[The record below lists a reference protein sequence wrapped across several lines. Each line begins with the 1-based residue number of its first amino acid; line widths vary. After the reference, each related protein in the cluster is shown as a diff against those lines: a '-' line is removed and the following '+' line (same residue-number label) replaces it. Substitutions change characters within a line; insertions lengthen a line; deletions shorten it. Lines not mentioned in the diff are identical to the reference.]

1 MKLDKDLKNILEQ
14 IDHKGYP
21 AYKETK
27 GEYKFENYV
36 LQIEY
41 VQSDPFAS
49 PSQISVILKNK
60 NERIPSKYYDK
71 DFKRI
76 AIQDYLLRKIGFEMK
91 ENSKQR
97 GSGKSGLMHISQCGQ
112 EILERTA
119 CQLNKENGEIV
130 IRIEIGFPANG
141 RVINAKELEKIFFH
155 ILPEIVNKTLLYKN
169 INTVELEQVICLSEQ
184 QFFIRNEMKKRGL
197 IAFIADNSILPR
209 KSGVSQE
216 PLKNAIRFK
225 SPESMKVKIDLPDG
239 TSVYGMGIPKGIT
252 LIVGGGYHGKSTLLE
267 ALQMGIYNHI
277 AGDGREYVFLDN
289 TAVKIRA
296 EDGRSITQTDIS
308 MFINNLPNKMDTKYF
323 STQNASGSTSQAAN
337 VIEAIETECKVLL
350 IDEDTSATNFMI
362 RDDLMQMV
370 VSKDKE
376 PITPYI
382 DRIRDLYELIDVSTI
397 LVVGS
402 SGEYFNKADTIIQLD
417 EYNIYDITT
426 KARDISQ
433 KYGYQSKEMTDNKIT
448 MPEYNRQIYQY
459 REWIGDKKRVR
470 INGKDTININKD
482 SIDARYLEQLADEEQ
497 LRMIGYLLVYMNQF
511 IFNGEISLQRAI
523 EKVYKLLDNDKLK
536 DIFENKK
543 IPCNLAIPRKQELAM
558 CFNRFRK
565 IQINKDN
572 RPN

>member
-41 VQSDPFAS
+41 VQGDPFAS

-60 NERIPSKYYDK
+60 NERIPSKYYNK

-225 SPESMKVKIDLPDG
+225 SPESMKVKIDLPEG

-267 ALQMGIYNHI
+267 ALQMGVYNHI

-308 MFINNLPNKMDTKYF
+308 MFINNLPNKMDTKCF

-402 SGEYFNKADTIIQLD
+402 SGEYFNKVDTIIQLD

-426 KARDISQ
+426 KAKDISQ

-482 SIDARYLEQLADEEQ
+482 SIDTRYLEQLADEEQ

-565 IQINKDN
+565 IQINKNN

>member
-1 MKLDKDLKNILEQ
+1 
-14 IDHKGYP
+14 
-21 AYKETK
+21 
-27 GEYKFENYV
+27 
-36 LQIEY
+36 
-41 VQSDPFAS
+41 
-49 PSQISVILKNK
+49 
-60 NERIPSKYYDK
+60 
-71 DFKRI
+71 
-76 AIQDYLLRKIGFEMK
+76 
-91 ENSKQR
+91 
-97 GSGKSGLMHISQCGQ
+97 
-112 EILERTA
+112 
-119 CQLNKENGEIV
+119 
-130 IRIEIGFPANG
+130 
-141 RVINAKELEKIFFH
+141 
-155 ILPEIVNKTLLYKN
+155 
-169 INTVELEQVICLSEQ
+169 
-184 QFFIRNEMKKRGL
+184 MKKRGL

-225 SPESMKVKIDLPDG
+225 SPESMKVKIDLPEG

-267 ALQMGIYNHI
+267 ALQMGVYNHI

-402 SGEYFNKADTIIQLD
+402 SGEYFNKVDTIIQLD

-426 KARDISQ
+426 KAKDISQ
-433 KYGYQSKEMTDNKIT
+433 KESL
-448 MPEYNRQIYQY
+448 
-459 REWIGDKKRVR
+459 WI
-470 INGKDTININKD
+470 
-482 SIDARYLEQLADEEQ
+482 SI
-497 LRMIGYLLVYMNQF
+497 
-511 IFNGEISLQRAI
+511 
-523 EKVYKLLDNDKLK
+523 
-536 DIFENKK
+536 
-543 IPCNLAIPRKQELAM
+543 
-558 CFNRFRK
+558 
-565 IQINKDN
+565 
-572 RPN
+572 